1 MDMHQ
6 KLMEHMTDHVK
17 WPANKEELMTTCNM
31 HKDDE
36 SIPAEDRKMLTDFIE
51 GLPDDP
57 AKRYSMEEL
66 QGMMGGGEMAGSE
79 HQM

>member
-1 MDMHQ
+1 MDP
-6 KLMEHMTDHVK
+6 KLMEHMQQHVK

-31 HKDDE
+31 HQDDE
-36 SIPAEDRKMLTDFIE
+36 SIPAEDRKMLVDFIQ

-57 AKRYSMEEL
+57 NKRYSMEEL
-66 QGMMGGGEMAGSE
+66 QGMMGGGEMAG